1 MQVFNNTRSIIW
13 VFQTIE
19 KHICIRE
26 GFLRVFKK
34 LIKDIL
40 RPKEL
45 IRWHCRWVISVSF
58 PCTCFTHVRL
68 AQWRTYHLL
77 RIQVMTS
84 TAVVFEDPFS
94 TDWITIRD
102 VNILPIRCDL
112 KFPIGIL
119 VLSHDDHTS
128 ELWVFIWAHCVKW
141 RISVYF
147 FLFRKR
153 YLLFAPGRS
162 QETRRIYWN
171 YPDIL
176 II

>member
-102 VNILPIRCDL
+102 VNILSIRRDL
-112 KFPIGIL
+112 EFSIRIL

-128 ELWVFIWAHCVKW
+128 ELWAFVRAHLWKM
-141 RISVYF
+141 SDNGMFF
-147 FLFRKR
+147 FLF
-153 YLLFAPGRS
+153 
-162 QETRRIYWN
+162 Q
-171 YPDIL
+171 
-176 II
+176 